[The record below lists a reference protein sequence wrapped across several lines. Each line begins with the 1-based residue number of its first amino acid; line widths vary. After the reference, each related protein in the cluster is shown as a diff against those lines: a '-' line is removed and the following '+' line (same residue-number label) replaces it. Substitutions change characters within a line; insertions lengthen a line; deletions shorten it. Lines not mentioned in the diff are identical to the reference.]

1 MPKLWQQ
8 TIGAHRR
15 EVHDTILDVTGALA
29 AERGPLSLTMSEIAE
44 QVGIGRATLYKYFPD
59 VESILLAWHERQVTR
74 HLERLV
80 EIAERSGRASQRL
93 EAVLEAYAHLSH
105 HVHEG
110 DLRHVLHRAGH
121 LHDAHQRLHDLVRT
135 LIAEAARDG
144 DVRQDVP
151 PDELA
156 RYCLAALG
164 AARSLSSQAAARRL
178 ATVTLAGLRGS

>member
-1 MPKLWQQ
+1 MWQE

-15 EVHDTILDVTGALA
+15 EVHDSILEVTGGLA

-59 VESILLAWHERQVTR
+59 VESILLAGQERLVTR
-74 HLERLV
+74 HLEQLV
-80 EIAERSGRASQRL
+80 EIAERSGPAGQRL
-93 EAVLEAYAHLSH
+93 EAVLEAYARLSH

-121 LHDAHQRLHDLVRT
+121 LHDAHHRLHDLLRT

-144 DVRQDVP
+144 DIRQDVP

-156 RYCLAALG
+156 GYCLAALG
-164 AARSLSSQAAARRL
+164 AVRSLPSLAAVRRL